1 MALARGEISTVKF
14 WFTGPVVLALAAA
27 TVAMTAWGW
36 WLYPPEG
43 TSTAAR
49 VLLGAVFAILN
60 LAAIAFQFAGG
71 SHAARGDYVRVTLC
85 LAAAVGI
92 AFFAGVGSQ
101 RVVDKISGAN
111 EETLRVEQAQRESA
125 TAGIGELQQAVE
137 DQRAAV
143 ATAETVLETKTAA
156 AVAAQ
161 ASLEAEERTGR
172 GPLWAE
178 RQADRDAAA
187 AQQQEAA
194 AAVAAATA
202 ALQAA
207 QGDLAA
213 ARGASVVVERLD
225 EGAIIAA
232 KESALAK
239 WLLAHAWIGIEG
251 FPLIAG
257 WLLAYSVAASSAPV
271 TRADLAALDERLIA
285 LGNPAPVTVEA
296 APLSDEDVARIA
308 AEVAA
313 AVLAGAPRSWVER
326 AAPTPLAGRL
336 QPARAA
342 GVEFSPRTKVNDGA
356 LTRHRMPPSEDYS
369 PRAERPESATPAER
383 AQRVGSIPEK
393 DPMRERMAEQAAA
406 AAREMGD
413 APDGEEDRMVNGEA
427 VR

>member
-1 MALARGEISTVKF
+1 
-14 WFTGPVVLALAAA
+14 
-27 TVAMTAWGW
+27 MTAWGW

-49 VLLGAVFAILN
+49 VLLGAVFAVLN

-156 AVAAQ
+156 ATAAQ

-187 AQQQEAA
+187 AAQQEAA
-194 AAVAAATA
+194 AAVAAAAA

-239 WLLAHAWIGIEG
+239 WLLAHAWVGIEG

-285 LGNPAPVTVEA
+285 LSNPAPVTVKAE
-296 APLSDEDVARIA
+296 PLSDEDIARIA
-308 AEVAA
+308 AAVAPAVAA
-313 AVLAGAPRSWVER
+313 AVLKGAPRSWVER
-326 AAPTPLAGRL
+326 AAPTPPTAPAVLAERL
-336 QPARAA
+336 RPPHSTPRPRRALKPEPNATEAAPHADAAFGEPRGYDARRPAR
-342 GVEFSPRTKVNDGA
+342 VDPDDG
-356 LTRHRMPPSEDYS
+356 PP
-369 PRAERPESATPAER
+369 PT
-383 AQRVGSIPEK
+383 

-413 APDGEEDRMVNGEA
+413 ARDGEGDRMVNGEA
-427 VR
+427 VK